1 MKFRDVQ
8 LLAINQN
15 LSEETKELIRH
26 GNAERLF
33 KLDA

>member
-8 LLAINQN
+8 LLSINQN
-15 LSEETKELIRH
+15 ISDETKELIRH

-33 KLDA
+33 KLNG